1 MIGLFN
7 RYGTRLP
14 AAVALWEASGFAQPA
29 PQTVTLTNLYTF
41 TGEAD
46 GAFTHSPL
54 VRNANDE
61 NYLWGTASGGGSDWG
76 SYGCGTVFKMHTGGF
91 FDVQTVYQFPG
102 TDTSAVMCRPNS
114 LTVTAAGRVYG
125 TTRNGAVFE
134 IVPSGAGH
142 DANVL
147 YTFSADDAL
156 KGVLAT
162 SNGVLIG
169 VAQEGAGIGGC
180 GYIFELF
187 PPGKNPSCT
196 ASTTTLTGAIRAV

>member
-1 MIGLFN
+1 M
-7 RYGTRLP
+7 
-14 AAVALWEASGFAQPA
+14 
-29 PQTVTLTNLYTF
+29 
-41 TGEAD
+41 
-46 GAFTHSPL
+46 
-54 VRNANDE
+54 RNANDE
-61 NYLWGTASGGGSDWG
+61 NYLWGTTSGGGSDWG

-91 FDVQTVYQFPG
+91 FDFQTVYQFPG
-102 TDTSAVMCRPNS
+102 TDTSAAMCRPNS

-162 SNGVLIG
+162 SYGALIG
-169 VAQEGAGIGGC
+169 VARELEVVDTSSNYSRRGRGI
-180 GYIFELF
+180 
-187 PPGKNPSCT
+187 PPGKNPCCT